1 MTIMNGK
8 MGSTALAV
16 AFALPLTLGTAW
28 AQQSQGT
35 DQSSETA
42 NQSQDSS
49 QSQSSGQQ
57 QTPQQSSQ
65 SAGSSGGTSNDGQ
78 ANALVATV
86 GGAEIRG
93 SDVLTVIGMLPPQLQ
108 SQSPDM
114 LVPIALEQLIMREL
128 ILEKARSQNLA
139 EDPEV
144 VSLVTGSTQAAEK
157 DAMVQVWLDRE
168 LAKTVTDE
176 AIQKSYDEA
185 QQGQKDFPP
194 LEAVRP
200 QIEQHLRRRA
210 LEELRTQLREG
221 ADIVLYD
228 PTGKPVE
235 GSSSGS
241 QSSETSSSGNI
252 TNGQSIDAAKNQAEQ
267 SGMQGVE
274 PVQGATILKG
284 KASTNADVY
293 MIVGPSGE
301 LLALAAPLPADSGAK
316 TGSTESQDGSEAAP
330 EAGEPAESGFMATQ
344 AQPASP
350 QMWDPSSVEHGM
362 RQLELGTRGAAGEVS
377 KP

>member
-200 QIEQHLRRRA
+200 QIEQHLRRQA

-241 QSSETSSSGNI
+241 QSSETSGSGNT

-316 TGSTESQDGSEAAP
+316 TGSTESQDGSEAAT

-350 QMWDPSSVEHGM
+350 QMWDPSSVEQGM

>member
-200 QIEQHLRRRA
+200 QIEQHLRRQA

-241 QSSETSSSGNI
+241 QSSETSSSGNT

-301 LLALAAPLPADSGAK
+301 LLALAAPLPANSGAK

>member
-168 LAKTVTDE
+168 MAKTVTDE

-200 QIEQHLRRRA
+200 QIEQHLRRQA

-241 QSSETSSSGNI
+241 QSSETSSSGNT

-316 TGSTESQDGSEAAP
+316 TGSTESQDGSEAAT